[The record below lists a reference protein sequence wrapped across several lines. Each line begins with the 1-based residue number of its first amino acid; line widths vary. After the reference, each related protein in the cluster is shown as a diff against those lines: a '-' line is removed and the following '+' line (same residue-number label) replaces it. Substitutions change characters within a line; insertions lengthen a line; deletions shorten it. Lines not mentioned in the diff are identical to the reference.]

1 MKAEEIKDKEM
12 ELESKYSN
20 LKGKFFIL
28 EGISHKAI
36 KVQRIKVQRIK
47 VNYEPSRK
55 QFIIKLIGL
64 TTELIR
70 SKDVINLYKSLIFPI
85 EESRIKELV
94 QCSEQ
99 VYNKTITKFNLE
111 FYNYGKS

>member
-1 MKAEEIKDKEM
+1 MKAEEIKDKQR
-12 ELESKYSN
+12 ELENKYSN
-20 LKGKFFIL
+20 LKGKFYIL
-28 EGISHKAI
+28 EGISSKVI
-36 KVQRIKVQRIK
+36 KVQRVKVDF
-47 VNYEPSRK
+47 ETSRK

-64 TTELIR
+64 TTELIKG
-70 SKDVINLYKSLIFPI
+70 KDVINLYKSLICPI

-111 FYNYGKS
+111 FYNYGKF

>member
-28 EGISHKAI
+28 EGISHKA
-36 KVQRIKVQRIK
+36 IKVQRIK